1 MDQELKEKI
10 LNSVRRE
17 HGIALDNKD
26 PIFAIIT
33 ANDIILQEQIKQLHN
48 IFELQLID
56 MEQVTTNYLENGKEL
71 LEKRLTIA
79 LQEAKQTLQESQET
93 NTIKEEKPT
102 LAIPII
108 SLIVG
113 CILGYGFS
121 LFIL

>member
-48 IFELQLID
+48 IFEQQLID
-56 MEQVTTNYLENGKEL
+56 MEQVTKNYLENGKEL

-79 LQEAKQTLQESQET
+79 LQEAKKTLNEPQET

-102 LAIPII
+102 IAIPII